1 MTPKQFLSN
10 ILTTALDKTAHFI
23 EAETSHD
30 VTARLEKAEVTWF
43 DTDGATASADL
54 VWRMIPNDTPAAAF
68 DLPTRVGFDI
78 IAAPADSDTDAPDL
92 RVRTRGGCDIEIGGV
107 PTIVS
112 GEDYTDADSAGRT
125 INLMVRQ
132 SSGCYCRQPVE
143 LRPLHGR
150 GIDTG
155 TEHNRLARSGNPA
168 REPVVLIHPKSG
180 RGHG

>member
-10 ILTTALDKTAHFI
+10 ILTTTLDKTAHFI

-125 INLMVRQ
+125 INLMEYVNHQ
-132 SSGCYCRQPVE
+132 VAIADNLWNS
-143 LRPLHGR
+143 
-150 GIDTG
+150 
-155 TEHNRLARSGNPA
+155 ARFMAG
-168 REPVVLIHPKSG
+168 V
-180 RGHG
+180 